1 MSTDTEKPL
10 AGKVALIT
18 GAARRSG
25 RATAIKLA
33 ADGAAVAINTR
44 QSVDAAN
51 EVKQTIESQ
60 GGKANVY
67 ICDITG
73 EDAVNE
79 MVQAITN
86 DFGGIDILVN
96 NAADRARIPTLD
108 LSLAE
113 WKRVINIILDGA
125 FLCTRA
131 ALPHMLENKW
141 GRIINISGDGNHAA
155 FTERA
160 HVHAGKG
167 GLEAMTRSLSS
178 EFCDQGVTVNTVSPG
193 RIGGE
198 RAKTAGPLP
207 KNAGAIPPVGFEGEP
222 DDIGN
227 MICFL
232 CQPAAKYITGQT
244 IRVNG
249 GLVLT

>member
-1 MSTDTEKPL
+1 MNAEKPL

-44 QSVDAAN
+44 RSADAAN
-51 EVKQTIESQ
+51 EVKKEIEAQ
-60 GGKANVY
+60 GGTANVY
-67 ICDITG
+67 VCDITG
-73 EDAVNE
+73 EDAVID
-79 MVQAITN
+79 MVKAITT

-96 NAADRARIPTLD
+96 NAADRARVPTLE

-131 ALPHMLENKW
+131 VLPHMMENKW

-178 EFCDQGVTVNTVSPG
+178 EFCDQGITVNTVSPG
-193 RIGGE
+193 RIGRRTLKNFRPVTE
-198 RAKTAGPLP
+198 ECRRHPAGR
-207 KNAGAIPPVGFEGEP
+207 FRRR
-222 DDIGN
+222 
-227 MICFL
+227 
-232 CQPAAKYITGQT
+232 T
-244 IRVNG
+244 R
-249 GLVLT
+249 

>member
-1 MSTDTEKPL
+1 MNAEKPL

-44 QSVDAAN
+44 RSADVAN
-51 EVKQTIESQ
+51 EVKKEIEAQ
-60 GGKANVY
+60 GGTANVY
-67 ICDITG
+67 VCDITG
-73 EDAVNE
+73 ENAVID
-79 MVQAITN
+79 MVKAITT

-96 NAADRARIPTLD
+96 NAADRARVPTLE

-131 ALPHMLENKW
+131 VLPHMLENKW

-178 EFCDQGVTVNTVSPG
+178 EFCDQGITVNTVSPG
-193 RIGGE
+193 RIDGE
-198 RAKTAGPLP
+198 RSKTSGPLP